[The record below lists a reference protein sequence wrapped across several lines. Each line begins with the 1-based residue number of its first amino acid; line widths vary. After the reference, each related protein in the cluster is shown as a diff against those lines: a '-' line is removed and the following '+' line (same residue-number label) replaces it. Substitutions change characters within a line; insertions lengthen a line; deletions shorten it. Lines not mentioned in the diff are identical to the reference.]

1 MKIKTA
7 ILFSIATLACGY
19 GWADTGGAPPLQVSK
34 TVSIN
39 ASVDKVWS
47 TVKDFNALN
56 SWHPAVEKDEIVEG
70 KNNTAGAVRLLTLK
84 GGGTIKEKLLTFN
97 PTKHSFSYAIVEG
110 VLPVSSYQSTFTVK
124 SGGDN
129 QSSVTWSGHFKR
141 KNLGDN
147 PADNENDK
155 AAKDTIT
162 GVYQSGLDNLKKMLE
177 AK

>member
-7 ILFSIATLACGY
+7 ILFSIGTLACGF
-19 GWADTGGAPPLQVSK
+19 GWAATGGAPQLQVSK

-39 ASVDKVWS
+39 ASADKVWS

-70 KNNTAGAVRLLTLK
+70 KNNTVGAVRLLTLK
-84 GGGTIKEKLLTFN
+84 GGGTIKEKLLAYN
-97 PTKHSFSYAIVEG
+97 PTGHSFAYSIVEG
-110 VLPVSSYQSTFTVK
+110 VIPVSSYKSSFTVK
-124 SGGDN
+124 STGDN
-129 QSSVTWSGHFKR
+129 QSSATWSGHFKR
-141 KNLGDN
+141 KNVGDN
-147 PADNENDK
+147 PTDKENDK
-155 AAKDTIT
+155 AARDTIT

>member
-7 ILFSIATLACGY
+7 ILFSIDTLAYGY

-34 TVSIN
+34 TLSIN

-70 KNNTAGAVRLLTLK
+70 KNNTVGAVRLLTLK
-84 GGGTIKEKLLTFN
+84 GGGTIKEKLLAYD
-97 PTKHSFSYAIVEG
+97 PAGHSFAYSIVEG
-110 VLPVSSYQSTFTVK
+110 VIPVSSYKSNFSVK
-124 SGGDN
+124 STGDN

-141 KNLGDN
+141 KNVGDN

-155 AAKDTIT
+155 AAKDAIT

>member
-7 ILFSIATLACGY
+7 IVFSVATLACGY
-19 GWADTGGAPPLQVSK
+19 GWADTGGAPQLHVSK

-39 ASVDKVWS
+39 ASADKVWS

-70 KNNTAGAVRLLTLK
+70 KNNTVGAVRLLTLK
-84 GGGTIKEKLLTFN
+84 GGGTIKEKLLAFN
-97 PTKHSFSYAIVEG
+97 PATRSFSYSIVEG
-110 VLPVSSYQSTFTVK
+110 VIPVSSYKSNFTVK
-124 SGGDN
+124 AAGDN

-141 KNLGDN
+141 KNVGDS

-155 AAKDTIT
+155 TAKDTVS